1 MSVVA
6 TGLARPAVLSAC
18 TDSVSRT
25 VTSINLFAA
34 TGASGS
40 AVGQARS
47 DIMRRRSRRRFVKL
61 NWSADTVGDG
71 DYDNRKL
78 VKEWFLEAE
87 WHEAQEVVFSLLPT
101 AVR

>member
-1 MSVVA
+1 
-6 TGLARPAVLSAC
+6 
-18 TDSVSRT
+18 
-25 VTSINLFAA
+25 
-34 TGASGS
+34 
-40 AVGQARS
+40 
-47 DIMRRRSRRRFVKL
+47 MRRRSRRRFVKL